1 MTYIL
6 IIPIFN
12 EEQNIEKLLNVLNKS
27 FLINDDNCINIL
39 LINDGS
45 NDNSEYL
52 IKSKIKNNKKIILLN
67 HNKNM
72 GYGAAIKTGIN
83 YSKNLSKYVV
93 FADSDLTN
101 PIDDIK
107 KISIF
112 MEQDVDFI
120 QANRYKNN
128 TDNIQVHR
136 KLIGILGNL
145 LCRFFMDRK
154 IDDYTNGF
162 RAVKTNFYNKIDLRE
177 NDFSIIMEEKFKLKK
192 FMCTIAE
199 FSTILGKRG
208 SNLNKSSFE
217 YSLKLITKYLFYCV
231 VTIIKTN
238 KNLKKID

>member
-145 LCRFFMDRK
+145 LCRFFMDMK

-162 RAVKTNFYNKIDLRE
+162 RAVRTSLYNNIELIE
-177 NDFSIIMEEKFKLKK
+177 NDFSIIMEEKYKLKK
-192 FMCTIAE
+192 NLGTIAE

-208 SNLNKSSFE
+208 EHLKKTSFE
-217 YSLKLITKYLFYCV
+217 YSFKLIIKYLFYCV
-231 VTIIKTN
+231 KTGLKIN
-238 KNLKKID
+238 INLKKID